1 MDIQAIVYDL
11 ALALACACGDCM
23 IVFSMQEDS
32 ASLSSDSGD
41 LELGGD
47 PSVEGGLED
56 EDEQFGSDD
65 DGF

>member
-1 MDIQAIVYDL
+1 MDMQAIMYVYDL

-47 PSVEGGLED
+47 PPEGLED